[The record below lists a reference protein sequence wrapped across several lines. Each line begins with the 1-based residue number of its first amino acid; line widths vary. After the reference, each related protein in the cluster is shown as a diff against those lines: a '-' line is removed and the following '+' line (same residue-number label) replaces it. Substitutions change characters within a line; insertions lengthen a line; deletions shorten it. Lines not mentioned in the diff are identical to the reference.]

1 MFKWMTSRLNRSFL
15 AATAAGLLM
24 STVIFLLIFLAMYET
39 EISRERK
46 EAVSQVNQLLRTS
59 LENAMLKRD
68 LDGLRNIVSGL
79 GQQQNIVNVIITNPH
94 GEIRF
99 SDSSDLLGKHLA
111 FDPSSPEATTGFIT
125 NHNGVEVLRSIN
137 PVRNKS
143 PCIQCHGPTDKNP
156 INGILYVDYDAASLR
171 RRASATTLVLM
182 GSGALIVV
190 VNIIGGWWFIRRF
203 VLKPIATLST
213 ASNALSQGNL
223 DTRVNLPGQNELT
236 LLGHTFNRMAE
247 NLQGKIRE
255 LSEKEKFLQSL
266 VDAIPDGVRII
277 DTDFRVLL
285 VNNSF
290 REQFC
295 IDESSVQKY
304 CYECSYNRT
313 EPCVPTLITCPVY
326 EIVKNRQPLKV
337 LHHHYHSDGSPR
349 EVEIYAAPLIT
360 YTDGKEQLLIVES
373 IRDLEKT
380 IKYSQE
386 QKLTELGRL
395 ATGVAHEIY
404 NPLSSV
410 RIALHASQNALAKI
424 STPTNDINNY
434 LEILDKE
441 VDNCIEVTE
450 RLLKL
455 GAPPGAPPMLVELE
469 PLIHETIS
477 LLHWEA
483 QNSHINIIEN
493 YENGLRVL
501 ATDNDLRMAALNLI
515 QNAFHAMPHGG
526 NLLISTSG
534 DDQCIQI
541 NIQDDGMGIDPVDFK
556 SIFDPFFSRRA
567 DGSNGTGLGLSIAR
581 SIIKN
586 HGGKISAIS
595 KVGEGST
602 FTIQLPNPDK
612 PPGCIS

>member
-1 MFKWMTSRLNRSFL
+1 MFEWMTSRLNRSFL

-24 STVIFLLIFLAMYET
+24 STVIFILIFLAMYGA

-46 EAVSQVNQLLRTS
+46 EAVFQVNQLLRTS

-68 LDGLRNIVSGL
+68 LDGLRQIVSGL
-79 GQQQNIVNVIITNPH
+79 GQQQNIVNVIITNPK

-99 SDSSDLLGKHLA
+99 SDSPDLLGKHIP
-111 FDPSSPEATTGFIT
+111 FDPSNPESTTGFIT
-125 NHNGVEVLRSIN
+125 NQTGVEVLRSIN
-137 PVRNKS
+137 PVHNKA

-171 RRASATTLVLM
+171 HRASATTLVLM

-190 VNIIGGWWFIRRF
+190 INIIGGWWFIRRF
-203 VLKPIATLST
+203 VLKPVATLST
-213 ASNALSQGNL
+213 ASSALSRGEL
-223 DTRVNLPGQNELT
+223 DTRVHLSGQNELT
-236 LLGHTFNRMAE
+236 QLGHTFNRMAE

-255 LSEKEKFLQSL
+255 LSEKETFLQSL

-285 VNNSF
+285 VNKSF

-295 IDESSVQKY
+295 LDETQVQEY

-313 EPCVPTLITCPVY
+313 EPCVPTLITCPVF
-326 EIVKNRQPLKV
+326 EIAKNKQPIKA
-337 LHHHYHSDGSPR
+337 LHHHYHTDSSR
-349 EVEIYAAPLIT
+349 KEVEIYAAPLIT
-360 YTDGKEQLLIVES
+360 YTNGEEQLLIVES

-410 RIALHASQNALAKI
+410 RIALHASQKALAKI
-424 STPTNDINNY
+424 TTPTDDINNY

-455 GAPPGAPPMLVELE
+455 GAPPGAPPMLVELA
-469 PLIHETIS
+469 PLFHETIS

-483 QNSHINIIEN
+483 EQGNINLIED
-493 YENGLRVL
+493 YQEGLRVL
-501 ATDNDLRMAALNLI
+501 ATDNDLRMVALNLI
-515 QNAFHAMPHGG
+515 QNAFHAMPDGG
-526 NLLISTSG
+526 NLHISTSG
-534 DDQCIQI
+534 NDQQI
-541 NIQDDGMGIDPVDFK
+541 TIIIQDNGVGIDADDLK
-556 SIFDPFFSRRA
+556 RIFDPFFSRRA
-567 DGSNGTGLGLSIAR
+567 DGSNGTGLGLSITRA
-581 SIIKN
+581 IVKN
-586 HGGKISAIS
+586 HGGKISVSS
-595 KVGEGST
+595 KIGEGST

-612 PPGCIS
+612 TPGRIS

>member
-1 MFKWMTSRLNRSFL
+1 MFEWMTSRLNRSFL

-24 STVIFLLIFLAMYET
+24 STVIFILIFLAMYGA

-46 EAVSQVNQLLRTS
+46 EAVFQVNQLLRTS

-68 LDGLRNIVSGL
+68 LDGLRQIVSGL
-79 GQQQNIVNVIITNPH
+79 GQQQNIVNVIITNPK

-99 SDSSDLLGKHLA
+99 SDSPDLLGKHIP
-111 FDPSSPEATTGFIT
+111 FDPSNPESTTGFIT
-125 NHNGVEVLRSIN
+125 NQTGIEVLRSIN
-137 PVRNKS
+137 PVHNKA

-171 RRASATTLVLM
+171 HRASATTLVLM

-190 VNIIGGWWFIRRF
+190 INIIGGWWFIRRF
-203 VLKPIATLST
+203 VLKPVATLST
-213 ASNALSQGNL
+213 ASSALSRGEL
-223 DTRVNLPGQNELT
+223 DTRVHLSGQNELT
-236 LLGHTFNRMAE
+236 QLGHTFNRMAE

-255 LSEKEKFLQSL
+255 LSEKETFLQSL

-285 VNNSF
+285 VNKSF

-295 IDESSVQKY
+295 LDETQVQEY

-313 EPCVPTLITCPVY
+313 EPCVPTLITCPVF
-326 EIVKNRQPLKV
+326 EIAKNKQPIKA
-337 LHHHYHSDGSPR
+337 LHHHYHTDSSR
-349 EVEIYAAPLIT
+349 KEVEIYAAPLIT
-360 YTDGKEQLLIVES
+360 YTNGEEQLLIVES

-410 RIALHASQNALAKI
+410 RIALHASQKALAKI
-424 STPTNDINNY
+424 TTPTDDINNY

-455 GAPPGAPPMLVELE
+455 GAPPGAPPMLVELA
-469 PLIHETIS
+469 PLFHETIS

-483 QNSHINIIEN
+483 EQGNINLIED
-493 YENGLRVL
+493 YQEGLRVL
-501 ATDNDLRMAALNLI
+501 ATDNDLRMVALNLI
-515 QNAFHAMPHGG
+515 QNAFHAMPDGG
-526 NLLISTSG
+526 NLHISTSG
-534 DDQCIQI
+534 NDQQI
-541 NIQDDGMGIDPVDFK
+541 TIIIQDNGVGIDADDLK
-556 SIFDPFFSRRA
+556 RIFDPFFSRRA
-567 DGSNGTGLGLSIAR
+567 DGSNGTGLGLSITRA
-581 SIIKN
+581 IVKN
-586 HGGKISAIS
+586 HGGKISVSS
-595 KVGEGST
+595 KIGEGST

-612 PPGCIS
+612 TPGRIS